1 MKNNHIRV
9 GDFGTAKNTSV
20 NPAITNDISTAYY
33 MAPEFIKLCYENS
46 NKKLSFKAD
55 IWFLI
60 KLILNNIHFYKIFKI
75 FKKKKSFGLIIYELI
90 TLKRLYILQDDDD
103 NYYRIIS
110 DVKIPDLSKETEEE
124 ILKNLL
130 KMYY

>member
-1 MKNNHIRV
+1 LKNNHIRV

>member
-1 MKNNHIRV
+1 M
-9 GDFGTAKNTSV
+9 
-20 NPAITNDISTAYY
+20 
-33 MAPEFIKLCYENS
+33 
-46 NKKLSFKAD
+46 
-55 IWFLI
+55 
-60 KLILNNIHFYKIFKI
+60 
-75 FKKKKSFGLIIYELI
+75 IIYELI

>member
-75 FKKKKSFGLIIYELI
+75 FKKKKVLWIDHL
-90 TLKRLYILQDDDD
+90 
-103 NYYRIIS
+103 
-110 DVKIPDLSKETEEE
+110 
-124 ILKNLL
+124 
-130 KMYY
+130 